1 MDECSLPCNRHCR
14 NRAAN
19 TARSVLVWQKK
30 TFKTNPA
37 KPVKGTVGVKDPW
50 ERILHHSPIAE
61 GMSLTSLPFAV
72 SRITTCSP
80 KSCWDI
86 ARQFSEAMMEGKE
99 GLVDSRLA

>member
-1 MDECSLPCNRHCR
+1 MNVAYHV
-14 NRAAN
+14 
-19 TARSVLVWQKK
+19 TGIVGTVLRTQPGQFWCGKKNLQKI
-30 TFKTNPA
+30 PA

-72 SRITTCSP
+72 SRITTCSR